1 MDNFPAVFNFSPG
14 VPAHPPMTGGV
25 TILPGLSP
33 ASIRGGDGA
42 VKSARISGVEDF
54 TYIFPQVTSQVHV
67 GFSITCLVA
76 R

>member
-1 MDNFPAVFNFSPG
+1 
-14 VPAHPPMTGGV
+14 MTGAV

-42 VKSARISGVEDF
+42 VKSARIPGVEDF
-54 TYIFPQVTSQVHV
+54 TYIFPQVTSQVNV

-76 R
+76 G